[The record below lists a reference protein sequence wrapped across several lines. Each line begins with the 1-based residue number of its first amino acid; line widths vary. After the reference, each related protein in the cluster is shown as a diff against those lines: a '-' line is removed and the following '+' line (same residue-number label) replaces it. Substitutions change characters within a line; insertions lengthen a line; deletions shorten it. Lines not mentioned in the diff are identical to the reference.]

1 MHNTLFDK
9 LFRDSNGEI
18 VIGQMPNLPIVIW
31 VVASLLQAVYKTGKI
46 NLGLDILASGSL
58 FVWAIQELLQGVN
71 YFRRGLGL
79 IILIGLII
87 SKIQQV
93 SDTTKASS

>member
-9 LFRDSNGEI
+9 LFRDGNGEI
-18 VIGQMPNLPIVIW
+18 VIGQMPNLPIIIW
-31 VVASLLQAVYKTGKI
+31 VIASLLQSVYKTGKI

-58 FVWAIQELLQGVN
+58 FVWAIQELFQGVN

-79 IILIGLII
+79 IVLIGLII